1 MKFLALAA
9 FPAVALAATCT
20 MNELTASADLAPV
33 IKPAF
38 ACQAE
43 SKYTFILPEALPTPE
58 QIKAVCAAPT
68 CQELIKAASTVKFPS
83 CELPLGATGTISI
96 EKLFKSIVDGC
107 QGGNGTAA
115 ATPEAAGAAG
125 SHAGS
130 HAAGKENVEAP
141 AAAGSKASGK
151 ETAGKES
158 AASKVPAPSPTQKS
172 SAASA
177 AVGAAV
183 AVACSVAALVL

>member
-1 MKFLALAA
+1 MKFALALAA
-9 FPAVALAATCT
+9 LPAVALAAPCT
-20 MNELTASADLAPV
+20 APELTASKDLAPV

-38 ACQAE
+38 ACQDE

-58 QIKAVCAAPT
+58 QVKAVCAAPA

-83 CELPLGATGTISI
+83 CELPLGTSGSISI

-107 QGGNGTAA
+107 KGGNGTAA
-115 ATPEAAGAAG
+115 GTPETAG

-130 HAAGKENVEAP
+130 HGAAKENVEAP

-151 ETAGKES
+151 NDAGKD
-158 AASKVPAPSPTQKS
+158 ASVTKVPAPSSTPKS

-177 AVGAAV
+177 AVGAAI
-183 AVACSVAALVL
+183 AVACSVAAFVL

>member
-1 MKFLALAA
+1 MKFALALAA
-9 FPAVALAATCT
+9 LPAVALAAPCT
-20 MNELTASADLAPV
+20 APELTASADLAPV

-38 ACQAE
+38 ACQDE

-58 QIKAVCAAPT
+58 QVKAVCAAPA

-83 CELPLGATGTISI
+83 CELPLGTSGSISI

-107 QGGNGTAA
+107 NGGNGTAA
-115 ATPEAAGAAG
+115 GTPETAG

-130 HAAGKENVEAP
+130 HGAAKEDVEAP
-141 AAAGSKASGK
+141 TAAGSKASGK
-151 ETAGKES
+151 NDAGKD
-158 AASKVPAPSPTQKS
+158 ASVTKVPASTPAS

-177 AVGAAV
+177 AVGAAI
-183 AVACSVAALVL
+183 AVACSVAAFIL